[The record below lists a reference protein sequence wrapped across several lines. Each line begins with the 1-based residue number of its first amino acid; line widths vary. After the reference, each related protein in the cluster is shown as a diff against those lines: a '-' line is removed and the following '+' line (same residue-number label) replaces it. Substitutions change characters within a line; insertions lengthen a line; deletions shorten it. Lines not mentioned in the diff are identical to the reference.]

1 MTIEASS
8 LRILCV
14 EIYKTINSINE
25 IFIVNIRFIV
35 NIDLYYNMLLQKH
48 TEALLIYN

>member
-25 IFIVNIRFIV
+25 IFRLRITNRTVHSQYR
-35 NIDLYYNMLLQKH
+35 
-48 TEALLIYN
+48 LIL